1 EDYAD
6 KAGYLH
12 NNFDKDKVQKE
23 LDLQREISQ
32 EFSDNMQTASAMI
45 NSKKD
50 ALKEKLKNEALSP
63 EEREK
68 YEKEL
73 SQWNAGGLL
82 LNTIGTGLSA
92 PTNSAGGIAAATA
105 SPIVSYQIGQYFKG
119 KDAEGSTAHTLA
131 HAVVG
136 AAVAAAG
143 GNDAV
148 TGGIA
153 AAGTEVLAPA
163 VSKWLYGKDTKDLT
177 SDEKNT
183 ISSIVGLAGAATGV
197 AVGGSMTDVAQGN
210 QAGLTSVDNNS
221 LATLI
226 KDPRFW
232 TIISSPDEIVPD
244 DIRYLI
250 VNYYR
255 DEDIEKKYK
264 DINKLKQDIES
275 GDLKFDKTVAD
286 LVYRMNQDPNL
297 IIKLPS
303 DKKLAVRLPWGA
315 KDGEWRPNKSLPS
328 EEVSNG
334 YVMGWDDWGVFG
346 NVTVSR
352 DKNDKQKIRI
362 IDDTYDFDMHKENDL
377 RTILRNEETK
387 LGSPYEGTS
396 YKIHFNKITPTIYY
410 EHPYYIESPF

>member
-1 EDYAD
+1 
-6 KAGYLH
+6 
-12 NNFDKDKVQKE
+12 
-23 LDLQREISQ
+23 
-32 EFSDNMQTASAMI
+32 MQTASAMI

-119 KDAEGSTAHTLA
+119 KDAEGSTAHLVA
-131 HAVVG
+131 HAIVG

-153 AAGTEVLAPA
+153 AAGTEALAPA

-183 ISSIVGLAGAATGV
+183 ISSIVGLAGAATG
-197 AVGGSMTDVAQGN
+197 AIVGGSKTDVAQGS
-210 QAGLTSVDNNS
+210 QAGLTAVDNNS
-221 LATLI
+221 FI
-226 KDPRFW
+226 D
-232 TIISSPDEIVPD
+232 DEIDEIDGKTVGE
-244 DIRYLI
+244 LI
-250 VNYYR
+250 VY
-255 DEDIEKKYK
+255 EALTPAIMPIEKMIITDRLADESLNGIAELINPLITGLWYDEKLEAQYK
-264 DINKLKQDIES
+264 DNFNGLKQDIES
-275 GDLKFDKTVAD
+275 GKLEFNKTTAD
-286 LVYRMNQDPNL
+286 LLYRMNQDHNL
-297 IIKLPS
+297 VINLP
-303 DKKLAVRLPWGA
+303 
-315 KDGEWRPNKSLPS
+315 PNKIVTVSLPLFS
-328 EEVSNG
+328 GDADWRVNKTFPNEEILGGTVK
-334 YVMGWDDWGVFG
+334 DWNDWKIFG

-352 DKNDKQKIRI
+352 DKNSKQKMRV
-362 IDDTYDFDMHKENDL
+362 IDDTYDFEMHKAFLND
-377 RTILRNEETK
+377 IQKIRNFETK
-387 LGSPYEGTS
+387 AGAPGKGTS
-396 YKIHFNKITPTIYY
+396 YKIHLNSP
-410 EHPYYIESPF
+410 PQIEYGLSNYFFR